1 MALVA
6 AKPAQRTTKSTATL
20 LDAANVDFDHLN
32 VTGVAGTTIT
42 VVSTDPEAV
51 VLQGGLKAAKATIGS
66 AFFETL
72 GQFNANLVMH
82 SSDFIMY
89 LGSPRTADT
98 WRLRING
105 GFLLF
110 EKYDMIMQDYV
121 SRFHLY

>member
-1 MALVA
+1 MALA
-6 AKPAQRTTKSTATL
+6 ASKPAQRTTKSTATL

-32 VTGVAGTTIT
+32 LTGQGTTLN
-42 VVSTDPEAV
+42 VQSTDPLSA
-51 VLQGGLKAAKATIGS
+51 VLQGGLKASTADFGT
-66 AFFETL
+66 AFFQTL

-82 SSDFIMY
+82 NPDFIMY
-89 LGSPRTADT
+89 LGPPRTADT

-110 EKYDMIMQDYV
+110 EKYDVVAQDYV